1 MYKNNKRDWIS
12 GTRGTKV
19 NLLKRKTLIKVL
31 LTNIVIVLLFIIIFV
46 VVIKMQNK
54 VYSKIVNE
62 KINDIINNVMEKYPE
77 VKEEDILKII
87 NNRDDSS
94 ENILEKYGY
103 DDELSYIK
111 ELRENINKN
120 LINTAVLI
128 GIFGIASLSIFMR
141 YVLIQ
146 EKELKEIN
154 EYIKEVNNKN
164 YSLKIEDNK
173 DGELS
178 RLRNELYKTT
188 VILREAAEN
197 SEEEKEKLSIAIAD
211 ISHQLKTPLSSIRI
225 MLDNISDNPD
235 MPQEIRED
243 FIQDI
248 SKQVEHMS
256 SLVISLLKTA
266 KFDAGTIKMENEE
279 IDAKKLIDSVINN
292 LAILIEIKEIE
303 VITKIDE
310 KAIFIADYKW
320 QQEALTNILKNAIEH
335 SQPKSNIYI
344 IVENTSIFLKIKI
357 KDEGQGIEQK
367 DLKHIFERFYKA
379 KNCNEDSIGI
389 GLSLAKTIIEQNN
402 GYIKATSEVGKG
414 TSFLSPYR
422 YVIGGDEESRTPV
435 QYSIHKNFYECSLL

>member
-1 MYKNNKRDWIS
+1 M
-12 GTRGTKV
+12 

-197 SEEEKEKLSIAIAD
+197 SEEKKEKLSIAIAD
-211 ISHQLKTPLSSIRI
+211 ISHQLKTPLTSIRI

-367 DLKHIFERFYKA
+367 DLKHIFERFYRA

-414 TSFLSPYR
+414 TLFEIKY
-422 YVIGGDEESRTPV
+422 I
-435 QYSIHKNFYECSLL
+435 K

>member
-1 MYKNNKRDWIS
+1 M
-12 GTRGTKV
+12 

-77 VKEEDILKII
+77 VKEQDILKII

-211 ISHQLKTPLSSIRI
+211 ISHQLKTPLTSIRI

-414 TSFLSPYR
+414 TLFEIKY
-422 YVIGGDEESRTPV
+422 I
-435 QYSIHKNFYECSLL
+435 K

>member
-1 MYKNNKRDWIS
+1 M
-12 GTRGTKV
+12 

-211 ISHQLKTPLSSIRI
+211 ISHQLKTPLTSIRI
-225 MLDNISDNPD
+225 MLNNISDNPD

-256 SLVISLLKTA
+256 SLVISLLKIA

-367 DLKHIFERFYKA
+367 DLKHIFERFYRA

-389 GLSLAKTIIEQNN
+389 GMSLAKTIIEQNN

-414 TSFLSPYR
+414 TLFEIKY
-422 YVIGGDEESRTPV
+422 I
-435 QYSIHKNFYECSLL
+435 K

>member
-1 MYKNNKRDWIS
+1 M
-12 GTRGTKV
+12 

-211 ISHQLKTPLSSIRI
+211 ISHQLKTPLTSIRI

-256 SLVISLLKTA
+256 SLVISLLKIA

-357 KDEGQGIEQK
+357 KDERQGIAQK

-414 TSFLSPYR
+414 TLFEIKY
-422 YVIGGDEESRTPV
+422 I
-435 QYSIHKNFYECSLL
+435 K

>member
-1 MYKNNKRDWIS
+1 M
-12 GTRGTKV
+12 

-211 ISHQLKTPLSSIRI
+211 ISHQLKTPLTSIRI

-235 MPQEIRED
+235 MLQEIRED

-256 SLVISLLKTA
+256 SLVISLLKIA

-357 KDEGQGIEQK
+357 KDEGQEIAQK

-414 TSFLSPYR
+414 TLFEIKY
-422 YVIGGDEESRTPV
+422 I
-435 QYSIHKNFYECSLL
+435 K

>member
-154 EYIKEVNNKN
+154 KYIKEVNNKN

-197 SEEEKEKLSIAIAD
+197 SEEEKEKLGIAIAD
-211 ISHQLKTPLSSIRI
+211 ISHQLKTPLTSIRI

-235 MPQEIRED
+235 MLQEIRED

-256 SLVISLLKTA
+256 SLVISLLKIA

-357 KDEGQGIEQK
+357 KDEGQGIAQK

-414 TSFLSPYR
+414 TLFEIKY
-422 YVIGGDEESRTPV
+422 I
-435 QYSIHKNFYECSLL
+435 K

>member
-1 MYKNNKRDWIS
+1 M
-12 GTRGTKV
+12 

-211 ISHQLKTPLSSIRI
+211 ISHQLKTPLTSIRI

-256 SLVISLLKTA
+256 SLVISLLKIA

-357 KDEGQGIEQK
+357 KDDGQGIEHK
-367 DLKHIFERFYKA
+367 DLKHIFERFYRA
-379 KNCNEDSIGI
+379 KNFNEDSIGI

-414 TSFLSPYR
+414 TLFEIKY
-422 YVIGGDEESRTPV
+422 I
-435 QYSIHKNFYECSLL
+435 K

>member
-1 MYKNNKRDWIS
+1 M
-12 GTRGTKV
+12 
-19 NLLKRKTLIKVL
+19 NLLKRKTLIRVL

-211 ISHQLKTPLSSIRI
+211 ISHQLKTPLTSIRI

-256 SLVISLLKTA
+256 SLVISLLKIA

-344 IVENTSIFLKIKI
+344 IVENTSIFLEIKI

-414 TSFLSPYR
+414 TLFEIKY
-422 YVIGGDEESRTPV
+422 I
-435 QYSIHKNFYECSLL
+435 K

>member
-1 MYKNNKRDWIS
+1 M
-12 GTRGTKV
+12 

-211 ISHQLKTPLSSIRI
+211 ISHQLKTPLTSIRI

-235 MPQEIRED
+235 MSQEIRED

-357 KDEGQGIEQK
+357 KDEGQGIAQK

-414 TSFLSPYR
+414 TLFEIKY
-422 YVIGGDEESRTPV
+422 I
-435 QYSIHKNFYECSLL
+435 K

>member
-1 MYKNNKRDWIS
+1 M
-12 GTRGTKV
+12 

-211 ISHQLKTPLSSIRI
+211 ISHQLKMPLTSIRI

-256 SLVISLLKTA
+256 SMVISLLKIA

-367 DLKHIFERFYKA
+367 DLKHIFERFYRA

-414 TSFLSPYR
+414 TLFEIKY
-422 YVIGGDEESRTPV
+422 I
-435 QYSIHKNFYECSLL
+435 K

>member
-1 MYKNNKRDWIS
+1 M
-12 GTRGTKV
+12 

-77 VKEEDILKII
+77 VREEDILKII

-197 SEEEKEKLSIAIAD
+197 SEEEKGKLGIAIAD
-211 ISHQLKTPLSSIRI
+211 ISHQLKTPLTSIRI

-235 MPQEIRED
+235 MLQEIRED

-256 SLVISLLKTA
+256 SLVISLLKIA

-357 KDEGQGIEQK
+357 KDEGQGIAQK

-414 TSFLSPYR
+414 TLFEIKY
-422 YVIGGDEESRTPV
+422 I
-435 QYSIHKNFYECSLL
+435 K

>member
-211 ISHQLKTPLSSIRI
+211 ISHQLKTPLTSIRI

-243 FIQDI
+243 LIQDI

-414 TSFLSPYR
+414 TLFEIKY
-422 YVIGGDEESRTPV
+422 I
-435 QYSIHKNFYECSLL
+435 K

>member
-1 MYKNNKRDWIS
+1 M
-12 GTRGTKV
+12 

-211 ISHQLKTPLSSIRI
+211 ISHQLKTPLTSIRI

-256 SLVISLLKTA
+256 SLVISLLKIA
-266 KFDAGTIKMENEE
+266 KFDAGAIKMENEE

-344 IVENTSIFLKIKI
+344 IVENTSIFLKIRI

-367 DLKHIFERFYKA
+367 DLKHIFERFYRA

-414 TSFLSPYR
+414 TLFEIKY
-422 YVIGGDEESRTPV
+422 I
-435 QYSIHKNFYECSLL
+435 K

>member
-211 ISHQLKTPLSSIRI
+211 ISHQLKTPLTSIRI

-266 KFDAGTIKMENEE
+266 KFDVGTIKMENEE

-414 TSFLSPYR
+414 TLFEIKY
-422 YVIGGDEESRTPV
+422 I
-435 QYSIHKNFYECSLL
+435 K

>member
-211 ISHQLKTPLSSIRI
+211 ISHQLKTPLTSIRI

-235 MPQEIRED
+235 MPQEIREN

-414 TSFLSPYR
+414 TLFEIKY
-422 YVIGGDEESRTPV
+422 I
-435 QYSIHKNFYECSLL
+435 K

>member
-128 GIFGIASLSIFMR
+128 GIFGIASLSIFMK

-211 ISHQLKTPLSSIRI
+211 ISHQLKTPLTSIRI

-235 MPQEIRED
+235 MLQEIRED

-256 SLVISLLKTA
+256 SLVISLLKIA

-367 DLKHIFERFYKA
+367 DLKHIFERFYRA

-414 TSFLSPYR
+414 TLFEIKY
-422 YVIGGDEESRTPV
+422 I
-435 QYSIHKNFYECSLL
+435 K

>member
-1 MYKNNKRDWIS
+1 M
-12 GTRGTKV
+12 

-197 SEEEKEKLSIAIAD
+197 SEEDKEKLSIAIAD
-211 ISHQLKTPLSSIRI
+211 ISHQLKTPLTSIRI

-414 TSFLSPYR
+414 TLFEIKY
-422 YVIGGDEESRTPV
+422 I
-435 QYSIHKNFYECSLL
+435 K

>member
-211 ISHQLKTPLSSIRI
+211 ISHQLKTPLTSIKI

-256 SLVISLLKTA
+256 SLVISLLKIA

-367 DLKHIFERFYKA
+367 DLKHIFERFYRA

-414 TSFLSPYR
+414 TLFEIKY
-422 YVIGGDEESRTPV
+422 I
-435 QYSIHKNFYECSLL
+435 K

>member
-1 MYKNNKRDWIS
+1 M
-12 GTRGTKV
+12 

-46 VVIKMQNK
+46 VVVKMQNK

-211 ISHQLKTPLSSIRI
+211 ISHQLKTPLTSIRI

-256 SLVISLLKTA
+256 SLVISLLKIA

-357 KDEGQGIEQK
+357 KDERQGIAQK

-414 TSFLSPYR
+414 TLFEIKY
-422 YVIGGDEESRTPV
+422 I
-435 QYSIHKNFYECSLL
+435 K

>member
-1 MYKNNKRDWIS
+1 M
-12 GTRGTKV
+12 

-211 ISHQLKTPLSSIRI
+211 ISHQLKTPLTSIRI

-256 SLVISLLKTA
+256 SLVISLLKIA

-367 DLKHIFERFYKA
+367 DLKHIFERFYRA

-402 GYIKATSEVGKG
+402 GYIKATSKVGKG
-414 TSFLSPYR
+414 TLFEIKY
-422 YVIGGDEESRTPV
+422 I
-435 QYSIHKNFYECSLL
+435 K

>member
-211 ISHQLKTPLSSIRI
+211 ISHQLKTPLTSIRI

-379 KNCNEDSIGI
+379 KNRNEDSIGI

-414 TSFLSPYR
+414 TLFEIKY
-422 YVIGGDEESRTPV
+422 I
-435 QYSIHKNFYECSLL
+435 K

>member
-211 ISHQLKTPLSSIRI
+211 ISHQLKTPLTSIRI

-256 SLVISLLKTA
+256 SLVISLLKIA

-344 IVENTSIFLKIKI
+344 IIENTSIFLEIKI

-414 TSFLSPYR
+414 TLFEIKY
-422 YVIGGDEESRTPV
+422 I
-435 QYSIHKNFYECSLL
+435 K

>member
-1 MYKNNKRDWIS
+1 M
-12 GTRGTKV
+12 

-197 SEEEKEKLSIAIAD
+197 SEEEKEKSSIAIAD
-211 ISHQLKTPLSSIRI
+211 ISHQLKTPLTSIRI

-256 SLVISLLKTA
+256 SLVISLLKIA

-367 DLKHIFERFYKA
+367 DLKHIFERFYRA

-414 TSFLSPYR
+414 TLFEIKY
-422 YVIGGDEESRTPV
+422 I
-435 QYSIHKNFYECSLL
+435 K

>member
-1 MYKNNKRDWIS
+1 M
-12 GTRGTKV
+12 
-19 NLLKRKTLIKVL
+19 NLLKRKTLIKVV

-211 ISHQLKTPLSSIRI
+211 ISHQLKTPLTSIRI

-256 SLVISLLKTA
+256 SLVISLLKIA

-310 KAIFIADYKW
+310 KAMFIADYKW

-344 IVENTSIFLKIKI
+344 IVENTSVFLKIKI
-357 KDEGQGIEQK
+357 KDEGQGIAQK

-414 TSFLSPYR
+414 TLFEIKY
-422 YVIGGDEESRTPV
+422 I
-435 QYSIHKNFYECSLL
+435 K

>member
-1 MYKNNKRDWIS
+1 M
-12 GTRGTKV
+12 

-87 NNRDDSS
+87 NNRNDSS

-211 ISHQLKTPLSSIRI
+211 ISHQLKTPLTSIRI

-256 SLVISLLKTA
+256 SLVISLLKIT

-367 DLKHIFERFYKA
+367 DLKHIFERFYRA

-414 TSFLSPYR
+414 TLFEIKY
-422 YVIGGDEESRTPV
+422 I
-435 QYSIHKNFYECSLL
+435 K

>member
-1 MYKNNKRDWIS
+1 M
-12 GTRGTKV
+12 

-211 ISHQLKTPLSSIRI
+211 ISHQLKTPLTSIRI

-256 SLVISLLKTA
+256 SLVISLLKIA

-367 DLKHIFERFYKA
+367 DLKHIFERFYRA

-389 GLSLAKTIIEQNN
+389 GLSLAKAIIEQNN

-414 TSFLSPYR
+414 TLFEIKY
-422 YVIGGDEESRTPV
+422 I
-435 QYSIHKNFYECSLL
+435 K

>member
-211 ISHQLKTPLSSIRI
+211 ISHQLKTPLTSIRI

-256 SLVISLLKTA
+256 SLVISLLKIA

-357 KDEGQGIEQK
+357 KDEGQGIAQK

-414 TSFLSPYR
+414 TLFEIKY
-422 YVIGGDEESRTPV
+422 I
-435 QYSIHKNFYECSLL
+435 K

>member
-1 MYKNNKRDWIS
+1 M
-12 GTRGTKV
+12 

-414 TSFLSPYR
+414 TLFEIKY
-422 YVIGGDEESRTPV
+422 I
-435 QYSIHKNFYECSLL
+435 K

>member
-1 MYKNNKRDWIS
+1 
-12 GTRGTKV
+12 V

-211 ISHQLKTPLSSIRI
+211 ISHQLKTPLTSIRI

-256 SLVISLLKTA
+256 SLVISLLKIA

-367 DLKHIFERFYKA
+367 DLKHIFERFYRA

-414 TSFLSPYR
+414 TLFEIKY
-422 YVIGGDEESRTPV
+422 I
-435 QYSIHKNFYECSLL
+435 K

>member
-1 MYKNNKRDWIS
+1 M
-12 GTRGTKV
+12 

-211 ISHQLKTPLSSIRI
+211 ISHQLKTPLTSIRI

-402 GYIKATSEVGKG
+402 GYIKATSKVGKG
-414 TSFLSPYR
+414 TLFEIKY
-422 YVIGGDEESRTPV
+422 I
-435 QYSIHKNFYECSLL
+435 K

>member
-211 ISHQLKTPLSSIRI
+211 ISHQLKTPLTSIRI
-225 MLDNISDNPD
+225 MLDNISNNPD

-414 TSFLSPYR
+414 TLFEIKY
-422 YVIGGDEESRTPV
+422 I
-435 QYSIHKNFYECSLL
+435 K

>member
-1 MYKNNKRDWIS
+1 M
-12 GTRGTKV
+12 

-211 ISHQLKTPLSSIRI
+211 ISHQLKTPLTSIRI

-256 SLVISLLKTA
+256 SLVISLLKIA

-367 DLKHIFERFYKA
+367 DLKHIFERFYRA

-414 TSFLSPYR
+414 TLFETKY
-422 YVIGGDEESRTPV
+422 I
-435 QYSIHKNFYECSLL
+435 K

>member
-141 YVLIQ
+141 YILIQ

-211 ISHQLKTPLSSIRI
+211 ISHQLKTPLTSIRI

-256 SLVISLLKTA
+256 SLVISLLKIA

-344 IVENTSIFLKIKI
+344 IVENTSIFLEIKI

-367 DLKHIFERFYKA
+367 DLKHIFERFYRA

-414 TSFLSPYR
+414 TLFEIKY
-422 YVIGGDEESRTPV
+422 I
-435 QYSIHKNFYECSLL
+435 K

>member
-154 EYIKEVNNKN
+154 EYIKEVYNKN

-211 ISHQLKTPLSSIRI
+211 ISHQLKTPLTSIRI

-414 TSFLSPYR
+414 TLFEIKY
-422 YVIGGDEESRTPV
+422 I
-435 QYSIHKNFYECSLL
+435 K

>member
-12 GTRGTKV
+12 GTRGKKV

-87 NNRDDSS
+87 NNRDNSS
-94 ENILEKYGY
+94 ENILEKYEY

-211 ISHQLKTPLSSIRI
+211 ISHQLKTPLTSIRI

-256 SLVISLLKTA
+256 SLVISLLKIA

-367 DLKHIFERFYKA
+367 DLKHIFERFYRA

-414 TSFLSPYR
+414 TLFEIKY
-422 YVIGGDEESRTPV
+422 I
-435 QYSIHKNFYECSLL
+435 K

>member
-211 ISHQLKTPLSSIRI
+211 ISHQLKTPLTSIRI

-235 MPQEIRED
+235 MPQEIRKD

-256 SLVISLLKTA
+256 SLVISLLKIA

-402 GYIKATSEVGKG
+402 GYIKATSKVGKG
-414 TSFLSPYR
+414 TLFEIKY
-422 YVIGGDEESRTPV
+422 I
-435 QYSIHKNFYECSLL
+435 K

>member
-1 MYKNNKRDWIS
+1 
-12 GTRGTKV
+12 
-19 NLLKRKTLIKVL
+19 
-31 LTNIVIVLLFIIIFV
+31 
-46 VVIKMQNK
+46 
-54 VYSKIVNE
+54 
-62 KINDIINNVMEKYPE
+62 MEKYPE

-211 ISHQLKTPLSSIRI
+211 ISHQLKTPLTSIRI

-367 DLKHIFERFYKA
+367 DLKHIFERFYRA

-414 TSFLSPYR
+414 TLFEIKY
-422 YVIGGDEESRTPV
+422 I
-435 QYSIHKNFYECSLL
+435 K

>member
-1 MYKNNKRDWIS
+1 M
-12 GTRGTKV
+12 

-211 ISHQLKTPLSSIRI
+211 ISHQLKTPLTSIRI

-256 SLVISLLKTA
+256 SLVISLLKIA

-367 DLKHIFERFYKA
+367 DLKHIFERFYRA

-389 GLSLAKTIIEQNN
+389 GFVFGKNN
-402 GYIKATSEVGKG
+402 N
-414 TSFLSPYR
+414 
-422 YVIGGDEESRTPV
+422 RTK
-435 QYSIHKNFYECSLL
+435 QWIHKSNFRGWKRYTI